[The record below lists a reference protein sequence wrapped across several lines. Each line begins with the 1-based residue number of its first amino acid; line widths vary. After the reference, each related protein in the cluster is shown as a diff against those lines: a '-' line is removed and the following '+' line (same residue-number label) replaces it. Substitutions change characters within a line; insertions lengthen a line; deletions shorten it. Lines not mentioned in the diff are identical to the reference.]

1 MEELVPIFLFM
12 CIAAVMIFRPMTKRL
27 GTLLEEMARD
37 RRAMRSPPENG
48 QMDRVVGLLEQLNT
62 RLDLLEDRME
72 FMERLSDARPR
83 HRSRLTG
90 AVE

>member
-27 GTLLEEMARD
+27 GLLLEEMARD
-37 RRAMRSPPENG
+37 RRAMRAPENG

-83 HRSRLTG
+83 RRSRLTS

>member
-27 GTLLEEMARD
+27 GMLLEEMARD
-37 RRAMRSPPENG
+37 RRAMRSPENG
-48 QMDRVVGLLEQLNT
+48 QMERVVGLLEQLNT

-83 HRSRLTG
+83 HRSRLTS

>member
-27 GTLLEEMARD
+27 GSLLEEMARD
-37 RRAMRSPPENG
+37 RRAMRAPENG
-48 QMDRVVGLLEQLNT
+48 QMERVVGLLEQLNT

-83 HRSRLTG
+83 HRSRLSG

>member
-27 GTLLEEMARD
+27 GVLLEEMARD
-37 RRAMRSPPENG
+37 RRAMRAPENG

-83 HRSRLTG
+83 HRSRLSG

>member
-37 RRAMRSPPENG
+37 RRAMRAPENG

-83 HRSRLTG
+83 RRSRLTG

>member
-27 GTLLEEMARD
+27 GLLLEEMARD
-37 RRAMRSPPENG
+37 RRAMRAPENG

>member
-27 GTLLEEMARD
+27 GTLLEEMARE
-37 RRAMRSPPENG
+37 RRALRSPENG

-72 FMERLSDARPR
+72 FMERLSDARPPS
-83 HRSRLTG
+83 RSRLRS

>member
-27 GTLLEEMARD
+27 GALLEEMARD
-37 RRAMRSPPENG
+37 RRAMRAPENG

-83 HRSRLTG
+83 HRSRLSG